1 MISKFDEIMER
12 PIDDGYEENVR
23 VTHNDMKEF
32 LKELEINKQADIQE
46 ALKHM
51 SDLFK

>member
-23 VTHNDMKEF
+23 VIHNDMKEF
-32 LKELEINKQADIQE
+32 LEYLESNKYVDIQE
-46 ALKHM
+46 ALKHKR
-51 SDLFK
+51 DLFK

>member
-1 MISKFDEIMER
+1 MISKFDGIMER

-23 VTHNDMKEF
+23 VIHNDMKEF

-46 ALKHM
+46 ALKHKR
-51 SDLFK
+51 DLFK

>member
-23 VTHNDMKEF
+23 VIHNDGGSQ
-32 LKELEINKQADIQE
+32 N
-46 ALKHM
+46 M
-51 SDLFK
+51 SQKIILVPKNN